1 MYSKKIT
8 DGGTA
13 MAKRWT
19 EERFREAI
27 ENSEYTLVEGEKFTG
42 RHERVRLK
50 CSKGH
55 DTFKS
60 PLQIERGVGCA
71 VCKGNAKLTTE
82 QVREKVEKKGFSLP
96 EGFEYKGSGA
106 KNSFICPNG
115 HLVDMKLFDIEKG
128 VGCRF
133 CSRNQPWTLERV
145 KQYTD
150 PLNIT
155 ILEYVEPINA
165 KHHMT
170 VRCSKGHTFSITP
183 RALTYGVGCS
193 RCNKTTG
200 RVSLEVMKE
209 RLELVNLKLVN
220 DNDYVNVSTKIKVIC
235 TNNHITEVAPSNVYS
250 GHGCKLCKTSVGEN
264 LVMEA
269 LEELEV
275 RYEREKTFDTCKNVL
290 PLPFDF
296 YIEDL
301 NLLIEYD
308 GIQHYEAI
316 DFFGGQK
323 HLEYVQF
330 LDSIKTK
337 WCEENGVE
345 LLRIPYTSEKDTKS
359 IVKKAVKTTKV

>member
-27 ENSEYTLVEGEKFTG
+27 ENSGYTLVEGEKFTTG
-42 RHERVRLK
+42 NGRVRLK

-55 DTFKS
+55 DSFKS

-71 VCKGNAKLTTE
+71 VCKGNAKLTKE
-82 QVREKVEKKGFSLP
+82 QIKEKVKKRGFSLP
-96 EGFEYKGSGA
+96 ENFEYKDN
-106 KNSFICPNG
+106 KTKTTFICPNG
-115 HLVDMKLFDIEKG
+115 HLVDMILYDIEKG

-133 CSRNQPWTLERV
+133 CSRNQPWTLDRV

-155 ILEYVEPINA
+155 VLEYVEPINA

-170 VRCSKGHTFSITP
+170 VKCSKGHTFSITP
-183 RALTYGVGCS
+183 RALSLGVGCS

-220 DNDYVNVSTKIKVIC
+220 DSDYVNVSTKVKVVC
-235 TNNHITEVAPSNVYS
+235 ANNHITEVEPTNVYS
-250 GHGCKLCKTSVGEN
+250 GHGCNLCKTSVGER

-269 LEELEV
+269 LDELGV

-330 LDSIKTK
+330 LDNIKTK

-345 LLRIPYTSEKDTKS
+345 LLRIPYTSGKATKS
-359 IVKKAVKTTKV
+359 IVKKAVKTTKA